1 MKLFLKC
8 IIYLLLI
15 VCLTAATILLYK
27 AHPEVQLAFI
37 IPGIFIIAYSM
48 INDDIGVKH
57 KFRFSKEK

>member
-15 VCLTAATILLYK
+15 VCLTTASILLYQS
-27 AHPEVQLAFI
+27 HPEVQLAFI
-37 IPGIFIIAYSM
+37 LPGVFILAYSR
-48 INDDIGVKH
+48 INDDIGIKQ

>member
-8 IIYLLLI
+8 IIYLLLV
-15 VCLTAATILLYK
+15 VCLAAASILLYK

-37 IPGIFIIAYSM
+37 IPGIFIFAYSM

>member
-15 VCLTAATILLYK
+15 VCLTAASILLYK

-37 IPGIFIIAYSM
+37 IPGIFIFAYSM
-48 INDDIGVKH
+48 ISDDISVRH
-57 KFRFSKEK
+57 RLRFSKEK